1 MSAKIDNTIQ
11 RHATRKEMARRWHLD
26 FVWND
31 PEMRAI
37 RDDPDVWHFV
47 MMKDAELVV
56 EAKLSENPEQR
67 LAELRQGLGDKII
80 DQVSGM
86 LEIPT
91 TRAMTNDRR
100 RSKIWC
106 LARAGDQGRAVTCLC
121 RCHTVRVLSLD
132 GILDGTRRAIMRL
145 FAFQ

>member
-11 RHATRKEMARRWHLD
+11 RHATRKEMGRRWHLD

-47 MMKDAELVV
+47 MMKVVELVV

-67 LAELRQGLGDKII
+67 LAELRQRLGDKII
-80 DQVSGM
+80 DDQVSG
-86 LEIPT
+86 IV
-91 TRAMTNDRR
+91 
-100 RSKIWC
+100 
-106 LARAGDQGRAVTCLC
+106 GDPDDDKG
-121 RCHTVRVLSLD
+121 D
-132 GILDGTRRAIMRL
+132 DE
-145 FAFQ
+145 

>member
-1 MSAKIDNTIQ
+1 MKLTSLTSPKTTSLAKTKSEDPRSPPSRAKAGGGVPTTRTTLMSAKIDNTIQ

-37 RDDPDVWHFV
+37 RDDPDVWH
-47 MMKDAELVV
+47 ELVV

-80 DQVSGM
+80 DQVSG
-86 LEIPT
+86 LV
-91 TRAMTNDRR
+91 
-100 RSKIWC
+100 
-106 LARAGDQGRAVTCLC
+106 GDPDDDEG
-121 RCHTVRVLSLD
+121 D
-132 GILDGTRRAIMRL
+132 DE
-145 FAFQ
+145 

>member
-11 RHATRKEMARRWHLD
+11 RHATRKEMARRLHLD

-37 RDDPDVWHFV
+37 RDDPDVWH
-47 MMKDAELVV
+47 ELVV

-80 DQVSGM
+80 DQVSG
-86 LEIPT
+86 LV
-91 TRAMTNDRR
+91 
-100 RSKIWC
+100 
-106 LARAGDQGRAVTCLC
+106 GDPDDDEG
-121 RCHTVRVLSLD
+121 D
-132 GILDGTRRAIMRL
+132 DE
-145 FAFQ
+145 